1 MAKWIT
7 RRIEHIVLQRMRETP
22 VLLLQGPRTVGKSTL
37 LRSLAD
43 RHRARVVDLD
53 DPAVRDAAAGDPALF
68 VSGPGPV
75 FIDEYQHVPRFA

>member
-1 MAKWIT
+1 MTALIA
-7 RRIEHIVLQRMRETP
+7 RRTEHIALQRMHETP

-37 LRSLAD
+37 LAALAEH
-43 RHRARVVDLD
+43 HRARVVDLD

-75 FIDEYQHVPRFA
+75 FIDEY